1 MINTQGKV
9 AGTALYSPY
18 GKLLQSQGVQANIAY
33 AGLYHHKESGLYL
46 ATYRGYNPF
55 TARWLN
61 RDPIEENGGLNLYEY
76 VGGNPID
83 SIDPLGLKPPKDIP
97 PNVNPTKNIS
107 EASSM
112 SYRQWY
118 NAVRNKGKWDYK
130 QQDPKYQN
138 FGNYNFG
145 LTSRAVGIPGDI
157 PNRGAGWAQKK
168 AGTSLPEWGNP
179 YDISPSNF
187 GDDPEDQYW
196 INEGIK
202 DYESGYWNEECQQ

>member
-1 MINTQGKV
+1 
-9 AGTALYSPY
+9 
-18 GKLLQSQGVQANIAY
+18 
-33 AGLYHHKESGLYL
+33 LYL

-76 VGGNPID
+76 VGGDPIGY
-83 SIDPLGLKPPKDIP
+83 IDPDGLKPPKDIP
-97 PNVNPTKNIS
+97 PHVNPRKNIS

-112 SYRQWY
+112 PYRQWY

-145 LTSRAVGIPGDI
+145 LTSRAVGIPGGI
-157 PNRGAGWAQKK
+157 PNRGAGWAQQK
-168 AGTSLPEWGNP
+168 AGTSLLEWGSP
-179 YDISPSNF
+179 YDIPPSIF

-202 DYESGYWNEECQQ
+202 DYESGYRDEECQQ